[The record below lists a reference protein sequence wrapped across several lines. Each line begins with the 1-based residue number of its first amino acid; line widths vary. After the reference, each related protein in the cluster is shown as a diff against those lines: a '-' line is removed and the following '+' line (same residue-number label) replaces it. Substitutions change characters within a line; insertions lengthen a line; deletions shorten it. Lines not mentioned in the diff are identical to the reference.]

1 MADYALSTTPPAT
14 RTRPLGVRLS
24 RYVRREGFGVLA
36 LIALTIAILGPIST
50 VLLWAFA
57 IKWRYPSI
65 VPSEWGLQYWQETL
79 SRADIAKAIPLTIF
93 LTISV
98 TVLSCVVCLP
108 AAYAFARM
116 QFRGKQVFLL
126 SFLITNAFPRFG
138 LYVSIAVIFF
148 RLNLIGTVPGVIII
162 QLLNTLLLMIWIP
175 TSAFQGVD
183 RALEEAALDV
193 GASRIRVFTQI
204 TLPLVLPALVAAVL
218 LTFVSTFYEVYGA
231 LLIGA
236 PNVITVP
243 VLMFPLIN
251 NQPIPQYG
259 AILSLVLW
267 VPSLLLLFF
276 ANRLLR
282 GGYLTAGFGV

>member
-14 RTRPLGVRLS
+14 RTSPLGARLS
-24 RYVRREGFGVLA
+24 RYIRREGFGVLA